1 MRIVSATLL
10 LALLLPMARAQ
21 EGDAATAQLPKGTP
35 VSFRIASFDRVD
47 ALVKEWVPML
57 KALGLGRHVAICGD
71 FNTVPWSGP
80 FRHLASRSGMT
91 DLYGDGAWSGYSWP
105 TWTSVLRVPLD
116 NCLVSGGVAVTG
128 HRHGPDIG
136 SDHFPLVVDLALAR

>member
-1 MRIVSATLL
+1 MH
-10 LALLLPMARAQ
+10 
-21 EGDAATAQLPKGTP
+21 TP
-35 VSFRIASFDRVD
+35 FAGSIHERHLD
-47 ALVKEWVPML
+47 ALAVARPR
-57 KALGLGRHVAICGD
+57 LGERVAVCGD